1 MAGNPYFQDLDPSPA
16 PSPVTPADTPSSPA
30 GFASVTPHG
39 RGPAPYDI
47 QAPLPDGAIGA
58 AFSEAIALGGAG
70 VLYPMSERIAQA
82 KTLLE
87 SPQGFGSDG
96 FDVDAGWHGG
106 GGDGWPSD
114 VEPDVAGP

>member
-1 MAGNPYFQDLDPSPA
+1 MAGNPEYQDVSPSAA
-16 PSPVTPADTPSSPA
+16 PPVITPAAEPSSPSNYA
-30 GFASVTPHG
+30 GVAVQG
-39 RGPAPYDI
+39 MNI
-47 QAPLPDGAIGA
+47 QAPLSDGEITA
-58 AFSEAIALGGAG
+58 AFGESIALGGAG

-96 FDVDAGWHGG
+96 FDVDGGWHG
-106 GGDGWPSD
+106 GWPSD